1 MEITKEKVEKWAKNG
16 EYKKLVRLLGHD
28 DDEAINLSF
37 EVLSKNL
44 DEKSIGILLKALNN
58 ISQPMRW
65 KIVELLGHTTSSA
78 SVDSL
83 LGILDDDDMYVRYK
97 AIKSLGMIGTEE
109 AINVLLDSIDH
120 HNKDVAATAAK
131 TLGDLGIKRAVDP
144 LLDCIERGDIS
155 TFIINA
161 LGMIKEK
168 KAVTSLI
175 NLLNDDDWRI
185 RVESKI
191 ALARIDTPAALKAI
205 KDFLDEGQIDVK
217 YFCDGPCLFRTERE
231 LTIAIVDE
239 LRDPLIQGLLILPS
253 NEKSEPYISYLGH
266 ELPNRYVHLSTKTY
280 ASQDD
285 IKQIYVC
292 NFSNIATLDSGFDS
306 LEGIN
311 LFKNTLMVKIFLV
324 NPQLEGLQGY
334 ELDPVI
340 KGLKYICSK
349 YFEKVPVTWNF
360 CVDLKNSLKF
370 LNSSEKHELRQRGA
384 LNGSVANRIL
394 QTR

>member
-205 KDFLDEGQIDVK
+205 KDFLDEVQI
-217 YFCDGPCLFRTERE
+217 L
-231 LTIAIVDE
+231 
-239 LRDPLIQGLLILPS
+239 
-253 NEKSEPYISYLGH
+253 
-266 ELPNRYVHLSTKTY
+266 
-280 ASQDD
+280 
-285 IKQIYVC
+285 
-292 NFSNIATLDSGFDS
+292 
-306 LEGIN
+306 
-311 LFKNTLMVKIFLV
+311 KI
-324 NPQLEGLQGY
+324 
-334 ELDPVI
+334 
-340 KGLKYICSK
+340 
-349 YFEKVPVTWNF
+349 
-360 CVDLKNSLKF
+360 
-370 LNSSEKHELRQRGA
+370 
-384 LNGSVANRIL
+384 
-394 QTR
+394 